1 MKNVTKDNEKY
12 GSCHLDFLSP
22 SKHGGLRQ
30 KISGVTRIFRYT
42 FFLLIL
48 LLAGCQKAVLY
59 HGLSEEDANEILVV
73 LQEEGVQAQKEKE
86 VRQNEIFWTIELQ
99 FDDLPRARSLLVAK
113 NLPRQKELGLGGVYK
128 EKGLIPTSDEQ
139 KARFLLAL
147 KGEIINSLEKLPE
160 VIDADIVLNVP
171 IKEEFN
177 RGEKKRP
184 TASVVIKAMLP
195 PNTQSSL
202 SEMKIQE
209 FVANSVE
216 ELAPRDVT
224 VL

>member
-1 MKNVTKDNEKY
+1 M
-12 GSCHLDFLSP
+12 
-22 SKHGGLRQ
+22 
-30 KISGVTRIFRYT
+30 
-42 FFLLIL
+42 
-48 LLAGCQKAVLY
+48 Y

-73 LQEEGVQAQKEKE
+73 LQEEGIQAQKEKE
-86 VRQNEIFWTIELQ
+86 VQ
-99 FDDLPRARSLLVAK
+99 FDDLPLARSLLVAK

-224 VL
+224 VAPFTREKPAHYRKPLFLKSVWRAWRMQNRRMS